1 MEELM
6 KTEWVA
12 IINAKRNATFPEWT
26 TIPMVETED
35 TTCKVFDI
43 VDTKDMGIR

>member
-35 TTCKVFDI
+35 TTAI
-43 VDTKDMGIR
+43 VSIIS